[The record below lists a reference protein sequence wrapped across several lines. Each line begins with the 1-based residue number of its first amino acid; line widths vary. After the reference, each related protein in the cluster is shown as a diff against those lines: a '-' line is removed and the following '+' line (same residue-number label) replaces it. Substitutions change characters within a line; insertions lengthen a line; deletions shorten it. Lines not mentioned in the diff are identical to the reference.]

1 MVQYEWASGG
11 INRWYTRRAAAYDDS
26 LPMSLWIHRFQPRSL
41 QELSYNRE
49 LTSNLEQL
57 AKGEDFPH
65 LLLYG
70 PPGAG
75 KQTRVAAL
83 LQELFGP
90 GTRRIKIEA
99 RVLDLGGSRKL
110 ELNMVSSVYHVE
122 ITPAEA
128 GNQDR
133 FVIQDLLKEIAQT
146 QQVDQNAR
154 HRYKVVVINDA
165 DQLSRDAQA
174 ALRRTMEIY
183 TANLRVVMIATS
195 LSPIMGPIRSRTLLV
210 RVPAPTVADITG
222 ILAQVAADAHVPVD
236 RPDELYAT
244 IAHKSQRNLRRAL
257 LMLEAM
263 YAQNER
269 VSASQA
275 VPLSDWESVID
286 AEAAEIVKTR
296 SVQKLAEVR
305 ATNYELL
312 AHCIPPQIVLKTL
325 LFAILARVGAA
336 TAPRIIDAAAKFD
349 HRLRLGNKHIFHIEG
364 FIASVMNILETR

>member
-11 INRWYTRRAAAYDDS
+11 INRWYARRAAAYDDS

-57 AKGEDFPH
+57 AKEEDFPH

-90 GTRRIKIEA
+90 GARRIKIEA

-325 LFAILARVGAA
+325 LFAILARVGAT